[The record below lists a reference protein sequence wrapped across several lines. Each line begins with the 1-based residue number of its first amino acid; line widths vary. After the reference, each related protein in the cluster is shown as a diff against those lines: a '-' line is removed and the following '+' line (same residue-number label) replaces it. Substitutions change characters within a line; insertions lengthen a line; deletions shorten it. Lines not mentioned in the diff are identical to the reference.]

1 MKYENIKKLS
11 PYDTGMLANILAM
24 SEMDTRMVMLDK
36 GDVERHVA
44 PAHIQ
49 KGFDMPLGKSMKAAE
64 RRKRTYH
71 KHQQRERQYRNLGYP
86 LERFSEADIGKM
98 KEGVGM
104 FPETQHQ
111 YTLYNRGEK
120 KGEKPITTKQAISMM
135 EHELWSDEQEA
146 IAEYEEA
153 ERLFA
158 MDFISDL
165 MYEVKLTDIKLDE
178 EEERL
183 AMLLNWV
190 EEAQKSINSK
200 KEYKEHCLEKI
211 EKMQEE
217 LNK

>member
-24 SEMDTRMVMLDK
+24 SEVDTKMVMLDK
-36 GDVERHVA
+36 GDVECHIA
-44 PAHIQ
+44 STHIQ
-49 KGFDMPLGKSMKAAE
+49 KRFDMPNGKSMKAAD

-86 LERFSEADIGKM
+86 LERFSEADLGKM

-120 KGEKPITTKQAISMM
+120 KGEKPITTKQAISIM
-135 EHELWSDEQEA
+135 EHERWLDEQEA

-165 MYEVKLTDIKLDE
+165 MYEIKLTDIKLDE

-190 EEAQKSINSK
+190 DEAQKSINSK
-200 KEYKEHCLEKI
+200 KEYKEHCLKKI
-211 EKMQEE
+211 EKIKEG